1 MKLLAIDTS
10 NQVMSIAV
18 LENQQLIGE
27 LTTNLKRNHS
37 ERLMPAIDALMK
49 EVSVDIEE
57 IDRIVVARGPGS
69 YTGLRIGV
77 TTAKTLAWTLQK
89 DLVGISSLK
98 VMAANVLPTNEYI
111 VPLMDARRGNIYTGL
126 YQFVDGELQ
135 AVEKDT
141 HISADKWAQFLSQ
154 KEGTFI
160 LVGDD
165 YPKHLEAFENHLKER
180 VNPALP
186 QHHLP
191 KAGVLGLLGLTSP
204 TEEVHTFI
212 PEYLKLAEAEE
223 NWRAEHPDLV
233 EESYVE
239 KI

>member
-18 LENQQLIGE
+18 LEDQKIIGE

-37 ERLMPAIDALMK
+37 ERLMPAIDDLMK
-49 EVSVDIEE
+49 EVNMDIQE
-57 IDRIVVARGPGS
+57 IDRIAVAKGPGS

-77 TTAKTLAWTLQK
+77 TTAKTLAWTMK
-89 DLVGISSLK
+89 KELVGISSLK
-98 VMAANVLPTNEYI
+98 IMAANVNPTNAYI

-126 YQFVDGELQ
+126 YQLKNGELQ
-135 AVEKDT
+135 VAEKDT
-141 HISADKWAQFLSQ
+141 HISAEKWAEFLRQ
-154 KEGTFI
+154 KEGHFI
-160 LVGDD
+160 LVGED
-165 YPKHLEAFENHLKER
+165 YEKHVETFEKLLQDR
-180 VNPALP
+180 VTVAPP
-186 QHHLP
+186 QFHLP
-191 KAGVLGLLGLTSP
+191 KAGVLGLLGLTSEA
-204 TEEVHTFI
+204 EEVHTFT

-223 NWRAEHPDLV
+223 NWRKAHPDLV